1 MNNAEREYSPDEIEA
16 LIAEADRL
24 CELERYD
31 EAFVLDLRAAKAG
44 DPRAQTHMGWY
55 YSEGI
60 GTEARADRAFEW
72 YSRAAAQ
79 GYPDAQFCLAKCHE
93 EGLGT
98 PRDTDE
104 AMRLYRLAADAE
116 QEDALEA
123 LIRLRRQEPAKPE
136 YTPVQLSR
144 MAAEAHRLLSLDNHE
159 EARKLA
165 EVPAMAGIAE
175 AQFVMAECCE
185 ENSPEYLRWMRSAA
199 ENGYAPAMAD
209 YGYAIEESNPAEAF
223 VWYLRAADRAY
234 PRGYYCLACA
244 YDDGIGTEAD
254 PTRAAELFRK
264 AYEGGWY
271 AGATQLAYH
280 YRDGEGVAED
290 PEEAIRLMHLAAE
303 HGEAD
308 AQFEYGLMLA
318 EGYGSLDPDIEEG
331 VRWYAKAADGGDSDG
346 MRELARYTLDQP
358 DRNQSHRKAL
368 ELLQTAVDDENTQA
382 MILLG
387 TCYENGESVKKND
400 KKAFELYLRA
410 AELEDID
417 AYFLVGTC
425 YQTGTGTGKDL
436 KKAKYWL
443 EKGVEEDNG
452 FCLDALGHMYLY
464 GEGVREDDEKA
475 FELLSKAYDAGDTG
489 VTYTLAGLYEDGTGT
504 PQDIEKAIEL
514 YTEAVD
520 LGVPEAYAMLGY
532 YYETGTRVPRDTD
545 RAIALYR
552 AGIEEHDPYAAR
564 RLGIIL
570 IYDRGS
576 NRANIDEGLQLL
588 RFAAENDED
597 TAMSCLGQIY
607 YHGEIVPQDKT
618 LAKKW
623 LQRAVDAGNEDA
635 EEFLDENF

>member
-1 MNNAEREYSPDEIEA
+1 MSDNREYSPDEIEA
-16 LIAEADRL
+16 LIAGADSL
-24 CELERYD
+24 CGLGRYRH
-31 EAFVLDLRAAKAG
+31 AFLLDRIAAEAG
-44 DPRAQTHMGWY
+44 DARAQTHMGWY
-55 YSEGI
+55 CSEGF
-60 GTEARADRAFEW
+60 GTEASPEEAFGW
-72 YSRAAAQ
+72 YSLAAGQ
-79 GYPDAQFCLAKCHE
+79 GYPAAQCALA
-93 EGLGT
+93 
-98 PRDTDE
+98 
-104 AMRLYRLAADAE
+104 
-116 QEDALEA
+116 
-123 LIRLRRQEPAKPE
+123 
-136 YTPVQLSR
+136 
-144 MAAEAHRLLSLDNHE
+144 
-159 EARKLA
+159 
-165 EVPAMAGIAE
+165 
-175 AQFVMAECCE
+175 
-185 ENSPEYLRWMRSAA
+185 
-199 ENGYAPAMAD
+199 GYYSTGCGDIIPDM
-209 YGYAIEESNPAEAF
+209 
-223 VWYLRAADRAY
+223 DRAVDLY
-234 PRGYYCLACA
+234 
-244 YDDGIGTEAD
+244 
-254 PTRAAELFRK
+254 
-264 AYEGGWY
+264 
-271 AGATQLAYH
+271 
-280 YRDGEGVAED
+280 
-290 PEEAIRLMHLAAE
+290 
-303 HGEAD
+303 
-308 AQFEYGLMLA
+308 
-318 EGYGSLDPDIEEG
+318 S
-331 VRWYAKAADGGDSDG
+331 KAADGGDSDA
-346 MRELARYTLDQP
+346 MRELARHLLGRSDS
-358 DRNQSHRKAL
+358 DRSHRKAL
-368 ELLQTAVDDENTQA
+368 ELLQTAVDNENTGA

-387 TCYENGESVKKND
+387 SCYENGESVKKNA

-464 GEGVREDDEKA
+464 GEGVREDDERA